1 MRTGTVTMSNDQRS
15 RLNVTGLVLVTLL
28 GALGVGAGVILCEYR
43 YITPLGALVW
53 LLICVAFVVVGL
65 PGQALPGPRNT
76 SVHGAARPA
85 DEAEARAAARG
96 ASKAADLHEQ
106 TFSD

>member
-1 MRTGTVTMSNDQRS
+1 MNRPHPH
-15 RLNVTGLVLVTLL
+15 GLVLLI
-28 GALGVGAGVILCEYR
+28 ALAAIAVAVGAVLYEFR
-43 YITPLGALVW
+43 YITPASGLAWIV
-53 LLICVAFVVVGL
+53 ICVAFVAVGL
-65 PGQALPGPRNT
+65 PGHTLPGPRNT